1 MHDDVDGDSVEEL
14 ESKPSRKKESSMHV
28 KAASRAPENA
38 TATGLRARA
47 REAVRTVY
55 RDERSLLL
63 FRKGSTF
70 RKTCDRIA
78 KRESFQTFVFAVVV
92 FNAIVLAME
101 LPERAY
107 KARGGSIPLTKAGSE
122 AVQLVFVLVFAFE
135 ALVKIVA
142 DGFWIGPHGYLRS
155 RSNVFDF
162 AVVMVGILDLS
173 MSGSSGVGTLRLLR
187 TLQPLRALY
196 KFNSGRLVLE
206 TMRKAVP
213 LLMDVVVFMSW
224 FVIMCTVTGVMIFG
238 GKLSAREYVASNV
251 SDADVAEK
259 CANLVQE
266 YPQTHGATEFPDAPS
281 DEDICLYSRVNK
293 VISDDVYCCDSNQM
307 PADGF
312 VNYDDFG
319 RGAFVVLQVM
329 TVDGWNEIA
338 WPTARGAGAG
348 AALPFYFIVV
358 LLGGFFVLQLFTSV
372 ICATLSEIDDE
383 HGANSDSGEGI
394 DKKAHHMALR
404 LGSTRSL
411 NAFSTQ
417 FIGALS
423 YQGMSSGALDSE
435 EEEADAAGEKSR
447 FVRFRRKV
455 KIFVRNPR
463 FRLFVNLV
471 IVLNTF
477 AMMSV
482 TADGNA
488 NLEAFRSNAEYL
500 FFSVFCTEF
509 VLKNVAF
516 GARNYWSTPWN
527 KLDGLVVLTGILDV
541 VMEGLSSSA
550 GVNLSFLRILRVLR
564 ILRIA
569 RIFQR
574 SSSFQKVI
582 KSVVLGAQRIWVF
595 LIVWAIFMAM
605 FSVLGTQLFSAK
617 GDMDDERLNFK
628 DFFSSII
635 TLFVVSTGENTFEVA
650 WATMKARGIPAG
662 LYMVVWSLI
671 TTSILALVLGILI
684 DSIGDE
690 AEIARLTLKSQSKVQ
705 RLAVE
710 MSRNFGLDVD
720 AEDVPEWIISRAQK
734 KVDEG
739 DDSENEGAS
748 ALKADE
754 SVDDSEDEIEGY
766 ASAEDDPADFLNVFS
781 NGGSTTTKS
790 RKEQVRLIH
799 DVAVVRHWLV
809 TLGYEKHTE
818 KSLEIA
824 RRMRRQAVVRA
835 RQRLDRGYQNSDVRR
850 RAVLDEIA
858 ARLSNQSAQQKRL
871 QAMSIRCIATKSD
884 NIHEQVAFS
893 KVDTDLIPYAALYP
907 SPPVQ
912 DEDEEETLSPDER
925 FVRDDNF
932 QIVTSIY
939 DIDADTDQ
947 GLWRLRVLR
956 FVKHPFFDRL
966 ILLLIIAS
974 SVLLATETQTFPEP
988 GSSVEKRYEQLDIVF
1003 NTCFTVEMI
1012 LKLFA
1017 FTFSRSHGAYI
1028 KSKFNLMDAGVVLS
1042 SWLIVFLGDTL
1053 PIRSLR
1059 VLRILRPLRTVQR
1072 VKGLRVVVQAIM
1084 ISLPSVTSVC
1094 VVGLAILTMLSV
1106 LGMELF
1112 LGKMHRCTSTTN
1124 MDNVTDKASCL
1135 AAGGV
1140 WRKAKFNFDSFPE
1153 AFLTIFI
1160 VASGDNWQDIMF
1172 ETMDVVGV
1180 DKQPVYDNAKW
1191 AAVYFLVSILFAM
1204 LLWSNLFVSTLVDN
1218 FTRVSNSE
1226 SNGSALITDEQRL
1239 WQQAMQLAITHTDNS
1254 WRRAKPVNS
1263 PVRAV
1268 VHRVV
1273 SKYSFDAFCIAMILT
1288 NMVLVMMYRVDATE
1302 TEDKLQVY
1310 GNNALAV
1317 WYGVEAIALIIAMRW
1332 PNYWKS
1338 SWNRIDLVVAIS
1350 GLFGLLVPQ
1359 VYESGLGGYFRMLR
1373 FLRLFKIVEI
1383 SKGLRTLFATFLG
1396 ALPGVVNV
1404 AMLSL
1409 LATFIYACLGVA
1421 FFGDIE
1427 DVAGN
1432 GLSEYSNFQTF
1443 PKAMSLL
1450 FVSYTGNWAG
1460 YFSDVYVDNRC
1471 FEEGPVPAG
1480 VSCTPRYLAIAYF
1493 CSYVIFGVFFLGNLF
1508 IAIVLERFSFCANAE
1523 GMWEGEEKMSL
1534 IATTVT
1540 LQRVSKLVVRRV
1552 KAMNALTPKEKAN
1565 IITERRRLGGGSTNA
1580 SGTTTPNTGSTPG
1593 GDARTRHMALSRMSS
1608 ALDEYELGDE
1618 RLEAFEDAGVTVL
1631 GARQALGTHANDSAT
1646 EHSAAEHSA
1655 SAPTTS
1661 DVGGSDLDDDAA
1673 NDVEGLRRALSLVLT
1688 KQTEAD
1694 LHAATDAVTQFI
1706 RSRSRSRSRGGMSRS
1721 TSVDWR
1727 ENRSDDDQDTVRSLS
1742 RSRDEYATPTRE
1754 TTTVLQTA
1762 ETATSPL
1769 TRGRSV
1775 IRRGSQSMQA
1785 AARRIARAGSSRH
1798 ASSSED
1804 EEEERSAS
1812 QRRQSRSNSIARRA
1826 DSAAAAM
1833 APSVPDGGEMS
1844 ESEDE
1849 GSVDM
1854 AQL

>member
-1 MHDDVDGDSVEEL
+1 MHDDVDGDSVGEL
-14 ESKPSRKKESSMHV
+14 ESKPSTKKEHSMHA
-28 KAASRAPENA
+28 KLASRAPDPA
-38 TATGLRARA
+38 TATGVRARVL
-47 REAVRTVY
+47 EAVRTVY

-63 FRKGSTF
+63 FSKGSSF
-70 RKTCDRIA
+70 RKTCDWVA

-162 AVVMVGILDLS
+162 AVVIVGILDLS
-173 MSGSSGVGTLRLLR
+173 MSGSSGIGTLRLLR

-238 GKLSAREYVASNV
+238 GKLSAREYVASNA
-251 SDADVAEK
+251 SGADVAEK

-266 YPQTHGATEFPDAPS
+266 YPQTHGATEFLDAPS

-293 VISDDVYCCDSNQM
+293 VVSDDVYCCDSNQM

-372 ICATLSEIDDE
+372 ICATLSEIDDNE
-383 HGANSDSGEGI
+383 NDENSGEGI
-394 DKKAHHMALR
+394 DQKANHVALR

-411 NAFSTQ
+411 NAFSMQ
-417 FIGALS
+417 LISALS
-423 YQGMSSGALDSE
+423 YQGISSGALDSE
-435 EEEADAAGEKSR
+435 EEEADVMGEKSLR
-447 FVRFRRKV
+447 VRVRRKV
-455 KIFVRNPR
+455 KSFVRNPR
-463 FRLFVNLV
+463 FGVFVNLV

-488 NLEAFRSNAEYL
+488 NLEAFRGNAEYF
-500 FFSVFCTEF
+500 FFSVFCAEF

-516 GARNYWSTPWN
+516 GARKYWSTPWN

-582 KSVVLGAQRIWVF
+582 TSVVLGAQRIWVF

-650 WATMKARGIPAG
+650 WATMKASGIPAG

-684 DSIGDE
+684 DSISDD
-690 AEIARLTLKSQSKVQ
+690 AEVARLTLKSQSKVQ

-720 AEDVPEWIISRAQK
+720 AEDVPEWIVSRAQK

-739 DDSENEGAS
+739 DGRKKEGAR
-748 ALKADE
+748 ALEADE
-754 SVDDSEDEIEGY
+754 SVEDSEDEIQGY
-766 ASAEDDPADFLNVFS
+766 ASAEDDPADFLNMFTLS

-790 RKEQVRLIH
+790 HKEQVRLIH

-818 KSLEIA
+818 KSLETA

-835 RQRLDRGYQNSDVRR
+835 RQRLDRGYQNGEARR
-850 RAVLDEIA
+850 QAVLDEIA
-858 ARLSNQSAQQKRL
+858 DRLSNQSAQQKKLR
-871 QAMSIRCIATKSD
+871 AMSIRCMATKSD
-884 NIHEQVAFS
+884 NIHEQVAFNE
-893 KVDTDLIPYAALYP
+893 VDTDMIPYSALYP
-907 SPPVQ
+907 SPV
-912 DEDEEETLSPDER
+912 EDEEETLSPDER

-956 FVKHPFFDRL
+956 FVKHPIFDQL

-974 SVLLATETQTFPEP
+974 SALLATETQTFPEP
-988 GSSVEKRYEQLDIVF
+988 GSSVEKRYERLDIVF

-1017 FTFSRSHGAYI
+1017 FTFTRSHGAYI
-1028 KSKFNLMDAGVVLS
+1028 KNKFNLMDAGVVLS

-1112 LGKMHRCTSTTN
+1112 LGKMHRCTSTSN

-1226 SNGSALITDEQRL
+1226 AKGSALITDEQRI

-1263 PVRAV
+1263 PVRAAI
-1268 VHRVV
+1268 HRVV
-1273 SKYSFDAFCIAMILT
+1273 SRYSFDAFCIVMILS

-1317 WYGVEAIALIIAMRW
+1317 WYVVEAIALIVAMRW

-1460 YFSDVYVDNRC
+1460 FFSDVYVDNRC
-1471 FEEGPVPAG
+1471 FEESPVPAG

-1523 GMWEGEEKMSL
+1523 GMWEGEEEMSL

-1540 LQRVSKLVVRRV
+1540 LQRVSKLIARRV
-1552 KAMNALTPKEKAN
+1552 KAMNALTPKEKSN
-1565 IITERRRLGGGSTNA
+1565 IITERRRRGGGSTNA

-1593 GDARTRHMALSRMSS
+1593 GEASTRHMALSRMSS
-1608 ALDEYELGDE
+1608 ALDEYGLDDE
-1618 RLEAFEDAGVTVL
+1618 RLEAFEDAGATIV
-1631 GARQALGTHANDSAT
+1631 GAREALISTR
-1646 EHSAAEHSA
+1646 
-1655 SAPTTS
+1655 APTTS
-1661 DVGGSDLDDDAA
+1661 DVGSDLDDDAA
-1673 NDVEGLRRALSLVLT
+1673 NDVEGLRRALSLVLP

-1694 LHAATDAVTQFI
+1694 LRAATDAVTQFI
-1706 RSRSRSRSRGGMSRS
+1706 RSRSRSRSRGRMSRS

-1727 ENRSDDDQDTVRSLS
+1727 ENRSDDDQETVRSLS

-1754 TTTVLQTA
+1754 ERTFLPTA
-1762 ETATSPL
+1762 ETTTSQL

-1804 EEEERSAS
+1804 EDEERAAS
-1812 QRRQSRSNSIARRA
+1812 QRRQSRSNSITRRA
-1826 DSAAAAM
+1826 VRAAAAM
-1833 APSVPDGGEMS
+1833 APREISD
-1844 ESEDE
+1844 SEDE

>member
-1 MHDDVDGDSVEEL
+1 MHDSDGGDSVEEL
-14 ESKPSRKKESSMHV
+14 ESGRSMKKEHSMRA

-38 TATGLRARA
+38 TPTALRARVL
-47 REAVRTVY
+47 EAVRTVY

-63 FRKGSTF
+63 FSKESTF
-70 RKTCDRIA
+70 RKGCDWIA

-107 KARGGSIPLTKAGSE
+107 EARGGSIPLTKTGSE

-135 ALVKIVA
+135 ALVKIIA
-142 DGFWIGPHGYLRS
+142 DGFWIDPHGYLRS

-162 AVVMVGILDLS
+162 VVVIVGILDLS
-173 MSGSSGVGTLRLLR
+173 MSGSSGIGTLRLLR

-238 GKLSAREYVASNV
+238 GKLSAREYVASNE
-251 SDADVAEK
+251 SGADAAEK

-293 VISDDVYCCDSNQM
+293 VVSNGVYCCESNHM

-372 ICATLSEIDDE
+372 ICATLSEIEDDHGE
-383 HGANSDSGEGI
+383 DSGANIEA
-394 DKKAHHMALR
+394 KAHHMAQR
-404 LGSTRSL
+404 LGSTRTLSK
-411 NAFSTQ
+411 FSTHLL
-417 FIGALS
+417 GALS

-435 EEEADAAGEKSR
+435 EELEEAAASAAGGKSR
-447 FVRFRRKV
+447 LVRFRRKV
-455 KIFVRNPR
+455 QTFVRHPR
-463 FRLFVNLV
+463 FGTFVNLV
-471 IVLNTF
+471 IILNTF

-488 NLEAFRSNAEYL
+488 NLEAFRSNAEYF

-516 GARNYWSTPWN
+516 GARKYWSTPWN
-527 KLDGLVVLTGILDV
+527 KLDGVVVLTGILDI
-541 VMEGLSSSA
+541 VMEGLSTSA

-582 KSVVLGAQRIWVF
+582 RSVVLGAQRIWVF

-650 WATMKARGIPAG
+650 WATMKASGIPAG

-684 DSIGDE
+684 DSISDDFDT
-690 AEIARLTLKSQSKVQ
+690 ARLLLNSDSKVQ
-705 RLAVE
+705 RLAME
-710 MSRNFGLDVD
+710 MSRNFGLDVAAD
-720 AEDVPEWIISRAQK
+720 DVPEWIVRRAQQK
-734 KVDEG
+734 ADEE
-739 DDSENEGAS
+739 DDRKQAGAS
-748 ALKADE
+748 ARDVHEPL
-754 SVDDSEDEIEGY
+754 DDSEDEIKGY
-766 ASAEDDPADFLNVFS
+766 ASAEDDAADFLNMFTFS
-781 NGGSTTTKS
+781 NGSTTTKTH
-790 RKEQVRLIH
+790 KEQVRLIH

-809 TLGYEKHTE
+809 TLGYEKHSE
-818 KSLEIA
+818 KSLETA

-835 RQRLDRGYQNSDVRR
+835 RQRLDRGYQNGEARR

-858 ARLSNQSAQQKRL
+858 YRLSNQSVQQKRL
-871 QAMSIRCIATKSD
+871 QEMSIRCMATKSD
-884 NIHEQVAFS
+884 DIHAEVAL
-893 KVDTDLIPYAALYP
+893 KEVDTDLIPYAALYP
-907 SPPVQ
+907 TPMQ
-912 DEDEEETLSPDER
+912 DEEEETLSPDER
-925 FVRDDNF
+925 FVREDNF

-939 DIDADTDQ
+939 DIDTDTEL
-947 GLWRLRVLR
+947 GVWRLRVLR

-974 SVLLATETQTFPEP
+974 SALLATETQTFPEP

-1003 NTCFTVEMI
+1003 NTCFTVEMG

-1017 FTFSRSHGAYI
+1017 FTFTRSHGAYA

-1094 VVGLAILTMLSV
+1094 IVGLAILTMLSV

-1112 LGKMHRCTSTTN
+1112 LGKMHRCTSTSN
-1124 MDNVTDKASCL
+1124 MDNVIDKASCL

-1180 DKQPVYDNAKW
+1180 DKQPVYDNSKW
-1191 AAVYFLVSILFAM
+1191 ASVYFLVSILFAM

-1226 SNGSALITDEQRL
+1226 SNGSALITDEQRI
-1239 WQQAMQLAITHTDNS
+1239 WQHAMQLAITHTDNS
-1254 WRRAKPVNS
+1254 WRRAKPINS

-1268 VHRVV
+1268 IHTVV

-1302 TEDKLQVY
+1302 TEDKLQVF

-1317 WYGVEAIALIIAMRW
+1317 WYVVEAIALIVAMRW

-1338 SWNRIDLVVAIS
+1338 GWNKIDLVVAIS

-1373 FLRLFKIVEI
+1373 FLRLFKLVEI

-1427 DVAGN
+1427 DVSGT

-1471 FEEGPVPAG
+1471 FEESPLPAG

-1523 GMWEGEEKMSL
+1523 GMWDGEEKMSL

-1540 LQRVSKLVVRRV
+1540 LQRVSKLIVRRV
-1552 KAMNALTPKEKAN
+1552 KAMNALTPKEKQS
-1565 IITERRRLGGGSTNA
+1565 IITERRQRTGGSTNA
-1580 SGTTTPNTGSTPG
+1580 SGATTPNTGSTPG
-1593 GDARTRHMALSRMSS
+1593 GDASTRHMALSRMSS
-1608 ALDEYELGDE
+1608 ALDENELNAEG
-1618 RLEAFEDAGVTVL
+1618 LEAFEDAGATIVR
-1631 GARQALGTHANDSAT
+1631 ARDALSDVKNSAT
-1646 EHSAAEHSA
+1646 EHSGERSGGE
-1655 SAPTTS
+1655 PTTS
-1661 DVGGSDLDDDAA
+1661 DVGSDLDDDAA
-1673 NDVEGLRRALSLVLT
+1673 NDIEGLRRALSLVLP
-1688 KQTEAD
+1688 KQTEVD
-1694 LHAATDAVTQFI
+1694 LRAATDAVSEFI
-1706 RSRSRSRSRGGMSRS
+1706 RSRSRSRSRRGMSRS

-1727 ENRSDDDQDTVRSLS
+1727 ENRSDDDQETVRSLS
-1742 RSRDEYATPTRE
+1742 RSRDAYATPPRE
-1754 TTTVLQTA
+1754 ARSAVRST
-1762 ETATSPL
+1762 EMATSQL

-1775 IRRGSQSMQA
+1775 IRRGSQAMQA
-1785 AARRIARAGSSRH
+1785 AARRIARVGSSRH

-1804 EEEERSAS
+1804 EDGGPAAS

-1826 DSAAAAM
+1826 AVAAAAPREF
-1833 APSVPDGGEMS
+1833 ATSSD
-1844 ESEDE
+1844 SEDE

>member
-14 ESKPSRKKESSMHV
+14 ESKPSTKKAYSMHA

-38 TATGLRARA
+38 TATGVRARV

-63 FRKGSTF
+63 FSKGSTF
-70 RKTCDRIA
+70 RKTCDWIA
-78 KRESFQTFVFAVVV
+78 KRESFQTFVFAVVA

-135 ALVKIVA
+135 AVVKIVA

-173 MSGSSGVGTLRLLR
+173 MSGSSGIGTLRLLR

-238 GKLSAREYVASNV
+238 GKLSAREYVASNA
-251 SDADVAEK
+251 SGADVAEK

-266 YPQTHGATEFPDAPS
+266 YSQTHGATEFVDAPS

-293 VISDDVYCCDSNQM
+293 VVSDDVYCCDSNQM

-319 RGAFVVLQVM
+319 RGVFVVLQVM

-348 AALPFYFIVV
+348 VALPFYFIVV

-372 ICATLSEIDDE
+372 ICATLSEIDDNE
-383 HGANSDSGEGI
+383 NDENSGEGI
-394 DKKAHHMALR
+394 DEKAHRMALR
-404 LGSTRSL
+404 LDSKRSL

-417 FIGALS
+417 LLTALS
-423 YQGMSSGALDSE
+423 YQGMSSGALDSA
-435 EEEADAAGEKSR
+435 EEANAMGEKSVL
-447 FVRFRRKV
+447 VRFRRKV

-463 FRLFVNLV
+463 FGVFINLV
-471 IVLNTF
+471 IVVNTF

-488 NLEAFRSNAEYL
+488 NLEAFRRNAEYL

-516 GARNYWSTPWN
+516 GARKYWLTPWN
-527 KLDGLVVLTGILDV
+527 KLDGLVVLTGILDI

-582 KSVVLGAQRIWVF
+582 QSVVLGAQRIWIF
-595 LIVWAIFMAM
+595 LIVWAILMAM

-650 WATMKARGIPAG
+650 WATMKASGIPAG
-662 LYMVVWSLI
+662 LYMVVWSLV

-684 DSIGDE
+684 DSISDD
-690 AEIARLTLKSQSKVQ
+690 AEIARLALKSQSKVQ

-720 AEDVPEWIISRAQK
+720 AEDVPECIVSRAQA

-739 DDSENEGAS
+739 DDRKENGAS
-748 ALKADE
+748 ALEADA
-754 SVDDSEDEIEGY
+754 SVEDSEDEIQDY
-766 ASAEDDPADFLNVFS
+766 ASAEDDPEDFLNMFTFS
-781 NGGSTTTKS
+781 NGSTSTTKS
-790 RKEQVRLIH
+790 HKEHVRLIH

-818 KSLEIA
+818 KSLETA

-835 RQRLDRGYQNSDVRR
+835 RQRLDRGYQNGEARR

-858 ARLSNQSAQQKRL
+858 GRLSNQSAQQKKL
-871 QAMSIRCIATKSD
+871 QAMSMRCIATKSD
-884 NIHEQVAFS
+884 NIHEQVAF
-893 KVDTDLIPYAALYP
+893 KEVDTDLIPYAALYP
-907 SPPVQ
+907 SPV
-912 DEDEEETLSPDER
+912 EDEEETLSPDER

-939 DIDADTDQ
+939 NIDPDTDQ
-947 GLWRLRVLR
+947 GRWRLRVLR
-956 FVKHPFFDRL
+956 FVKHPFFDRF

-988 GSSVEKRYEQLDIVF
+988 GSSVEKRYEQLDILF

-1112 LGKMHRCTSTTN
+1112 LGKMHRCTSTSN

-1180 DKQPVYDNAKW
+1180 DQQPVYDNAKW

-1268 VHRVV
+1268 VHRIV
-1273 SKYSFDAFCIAMILT
+1273 SKYSFDAFCIAMILI

-1317 WYGVEAIALIIAMRW
+1317 WYGVEAIALIVAMRW
-1332 PNYWKS
+1332 SNYWKS

-1471 FEEGPVPAG
+1471 FEEAPVPAG
-1480 VSCTPRYLAIAYF
+1480 VSCTPRYLAVAYF
-1493 CSYVIFGVFFLGNLF
+1493 ISYVIFGVFFLGNLF

-1565 IITERRRLGGGSTNA
+1565 IITERRRLGGGSTSM

-1593 GDARTRHMALSRMSS
+1593 GDASTRHMALSRMSS
-1608 ALDEYELGDE
+1608 ALDEYELNDE
-1618 RLEAFEDAGVTVL
+1618 RLEAFEDAGATVV
-1631 GARQALGTHANDSAT
+1631 GAREALGTHVNNSAT
-1646 EHSAAEHSA
+1646 ERSAAEHSA
-1655 SAPTTS
+1655 GAPTTS
-1661 DVGGSDLDDDAA
+1661 DVGSDLDDDAA
-1673 NDVEGLRRALSLVLT
+1673 NDVEGLRRALSLVLP

-1694 LHAATDAVTQFI
+1694 LRATTAVVTQFI
-1706 RSRSRSRSRGGMSRS
+1706 RERSRSRSRGGMSRS

-1727 ENRSDDDQDTVRSLS
+1727 ENRSDDDQETVRSLS
-1742 RSRDEYATPTRE
+1742 RSRDEYTTPTRE
-1754 TTTVLQTA
+1754 ERTVIQTA
-1762 ETATSPL
+1762 ETATSQL

-1775 IRRGSQSMQA
+1775 IRRDSQSMQA

-1804 EEEERSAS
+1804 EDEERAAS

-1826 DSAAAAM
+1826 ASAAT
-1833 APSVPDGGEMS
+1833 APSAMDSGEIS